1 MRNAGNVLRVLCA
14 IGLACTTGASISQT
28 PAQLE
33 YERQQ
38 REYRQQQERQRQ
50 EEERIRKL
58 NEDIRRQE
66 EESAKA
72 RRAEEDARARTRNQE
87 FDQNMQDAQRR
98 QQSAPGQGSAAS
110 AQLEQARQ
118 TWLKRPP
125 LPPDKNPLLGRWKRP
140 SSPRANSSDPFAGV
154 QAMLQGGL
162 CEILFGG
169 GVFEFRPD
177 RLVGMDG
184 RTPEMEL
191 DRVEYRGDSKRV
203 IVIPKTT
210 FKLMDFDVEGPD
222 RINWASQNCV
232 LVRAGAATGSAAA
245 SKPAQADSQRTS
257 AGAGGVLVLSVGAA
271 SAENKV
277 AGRQFLILNEDPQV
291 ALIKGGIK
299 STPDG
304 SVLQNWLRACTQRT
318 PNCEKGAQALRPH
331 SIGIATTD
339 ANGRAQ
345 TGALPAG
352 RYWVYSEAKVGDK
365 RLMWSQLVDVKG
377 GTQSLTFDQRNAIP
391 VE

>member
-1 MRNAGNVLRVLCA
+1 MKNAGNVLRILCA

-38 REYRQQQERQRQ
+38 REYWRQQEQRRQ

-58 NEDIRRQE
+58 NEDLRRQE
-66 EESAKA
+66 EESIKA
-72 RRAEEDARARTRNQE
+72 QRRAQEDARARNQE
-87 FDQNMQDAQRR
+87 FNQNINDAQRR
-98 QQSAPGQGSAAS
+98 QQDALKQSAPAS

-125 LPPDKNPLLGRWKRP
+125 LPPDRNPLLGRWKRP
-140 SSPRANSSDPFAGV
+140 SSARANSSDPFAQV

-162 CEILFGG
+162 CEVLFGG

-210 FKLMDFDVEGPD
+210 FKLMDFEVEGPD

-257 AGAGGVLVLSVGAA
+257 AGAGGVVVLSVGAA

-291 ALIKGGIK
+291 ALIKGGLQP
-299 STPDG
+299 TPHS
-304 SVLQNWLRACTQRT
+304 SVLQNWLRACINRT
-318 PNCEKGAQALRPH
+318 PNCEKGALALRPH
-331 SIGIATTD
+331 NVGTATTD
-339 ANGRAQ
+339 ANGRAE
-345 TGALPAG
+345 TAPLPAG
-352 RYWVYSEAKVGDK
+352 RYWVLHEAGVGGK
-365 RLMWSQLVDVKG
+365 RWMWNQPVDVKAG
-377 GTQSLTFDQRNAIP
+377 MQSLTFDQRNAMP